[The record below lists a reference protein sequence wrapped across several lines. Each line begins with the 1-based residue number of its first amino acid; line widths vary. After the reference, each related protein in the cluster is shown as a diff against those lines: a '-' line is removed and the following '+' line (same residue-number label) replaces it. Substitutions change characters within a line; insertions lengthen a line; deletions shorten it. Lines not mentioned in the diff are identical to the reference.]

1 MSMQTATAQLTKAT
15 KALMYQ
21 WDVTTS
27 QWDDPVSKRIE
38 DQHITPL
45 LESVKS
51 AISAMETM
59 GESVA
64 KSINDCS

>member
-1 MSMQTATAQLTKAT
+1 
-15 KALMYQ
+15 MYQ
-21 WDVTTS
+21 WDVTAS